1 MENRRTREDLNARYI
16 ARLQKDAEEG
26 KALLAKH
33 PNQDI
38 GVMEMKWI
46 LKEAQTGDILAATS
60 DPFSAGYARG
70 ARMAAAET
78 KTARSA
84 IRAAYDVT
92 MADATGNLDSGD
104 DLALLCGEL
113 RGLAKA
119 AALLGDRRLLTKLD
133 ADLATIT
140 AGKTA

>member
-1 MENRRTREDLNARYI
+1 
-16 ARLQKDAEEG
+16 
-26 KALLAKH
+26 
-33 PNQDI
+33 
-38 GVMEMKWI
+38 
-46 LKEAQTGDILAATS
+46 
-60 DPFSAGYARG
+60 
-70 ARMAAAET
+70 MAAAET

-119 AALLGDRRLLTKLD
+119 AALLGDRRLLAKLD